1 MIADFN
7 RVPVQELGS
16 NVMDLG
22 GAGTGFES
30 FNQHMAA
37 VGVSVGKAPDM
48 GVEAE
53 GPKNDLSN
61 LVLGVQNKPL
71 TPGGR

>member
-7 RVPVQELGS
+7 RVPVQELGNS
-16 NVMDLG
+16 VMDLG

-37 VGVSVGKAPDM
+37 VGVQVSNAPDM
-48 GVEAE
+48 AVNAE
-53 GPKNDLSN
+53 GPKNDLSG